1 MLFFYKKRHLP
12 ISAAVQS
19 GTSWFFRH
27 QNCPGFFF
35 WKEASTFCCFFFLF
49 SSAKIFQDGLTQ
61 KALEDVQCGLNS
73 IFSGII
79 SSRGTVLLAVK
90 IATNLPK
97 TTWAVPFCP
106 YCSWDQPEK
115 PVQWAFPLSDDF
127 CSNCLNWVR
136 VHHVH
141 WAWLG
146 VSAPRPQ
153 RSLGIHGVRAAPAR
167 CFCCCYCWPDR
178 HCRWSPRYHQRYC

>member
-1 MLFFYKKRHLP
+1 VLLFKVEQVCFLGIRIAKY
-12 ISAAVQS
+12 
-19 GTSWFFRH
+19 
-27 QNCPGFFF
+27 FFF
-35 WKEASTFCCFFFLF
+35 EKKPPPFVFLFLF

-106 YCSWDQPEK
+106 YCS
-115 PVQWAFPLSDDF
+115 
-127 CSNCLNWVR
+127 
-136 VHHVH
+136 
-141 WAWLG
+141 
-146 VSAPRPQ
+146 
-153 RSLGIHGVRAAPAR
+153 
-167 CFCCCYCWPDR
+167 
-178 HCRWSPRYHQRYC
+178 